1 MPEDIDQT
9 TTDTAGAAQGSSG
22 GQSENWEERFKG
34 LQRTLTAK
42 DGHATKLQ
50 QQLTALQQQSKDDAA
65 RYEEELA
72 TLKAANATLTT
83 DKTKFESQVTEL
95 SQTNKQLARD
105 KDIRKVLADPQK
117 DYKDLLVWYDAGHL
131 KPGDLDGD
139 ALTAYLDS
147 FKALLPTS
155 QKQDDVPAENL
166 GGASPPSMSTSSA
179 NTVGMTV
186 EQMAKW
192 LTANPRHAEY
202 SKVEEAYFTA
212 LTKQK

>member
-34 LQRTLTAK
+34 LQRSYNAK
-42 DGHATKLQ
+42 EGLLTKLQ
-50 QQLTALQQQSKDDAA
+50 SRVSELEKSLKDDAL

-72 TLKAANATLTT
+72 PLKQTNLTLTAE
-83 DKTKFESQVTEL
+83 KTKFESQVADLTK
-95 SQTNKQLARD
+95 TNTQLARD

-117 DYKDLLVWYDAGHL
+117 SYKDLLVWYDAGHL

-139 ALTAYLDS
+139 ALTTYLDD

-155 QKQDDVPAENL
+155 QKQEEIPQTPL
-166 GGASPPSMSTSSA
+166 GGASPPSISTSSA
-179 NTVGMTV
+179 NTVGMTT

-192 LTANPRHAEY
+192 LTENVRHSDYA
-202 SKVEEAYFTA
+202 KVEEAYFAA
-212 LTKQK
+212 LTKK